1 MPDRSLCLLLCF
13 ALFISGTSWWFID
26 ARYQTSA
33 AWQTPD
39 KALVFPTLQHRL
51 NDITDIEVVRADDN
65 FVLSKRNGAWINNG
79 LGGFPARPIKVEKA
93 IVAIASLEYEA
104 AKTKRSRLYTQLD
117 VEAISASAKS
127 TRLILKDS
135 MGTIAADL
143 IIGKKQKILS
153 RQGLYIRLAN
163 AEQAWLVANAV
174 NNEAVDVR
182 YNAIDW
188 SNSNVF
194 DIAPSELT
202 ALSVR
207 QASGDIVAL
216 YRAQPQAIK
225 LTLKDLGANATIE
238 HQFQIDYMSG
248 LLNELAFI
256 DARPYFPTLQNSLPA
271 ITVEAKTQYGSVI
284 TFNVYE
290 TLDDGSA
297 WTRVEA
303 KLNRAASDSLKA
315 QREVARIKSAF
326 NDWSIRLPRKFT
338 DRLKI
343 NLSDILNENGANNNE

>member
-1 MPDRSLCLLLCF
+1 MLDRSLCLLLCF
-13 ALFISGTSWWFID
+13 ALLISGASWWFID

-33 AWQTPD
+33 AWQAPD
-39 KALVFPTLQHRL
+39 KALVFPRLQHRL
-51 NDITDIEVVRADDN
+51 NDITDIEVARAGGN
-65 FVLSKRNGAWINNG
+65 FVLSKRNGAWINDG

-93 IVAIASLEYEA
+93 IVAIASLKYKE
-104 AKTKRSRLYTQLD
+104 AKTKRPRLHTQLD

-135 MGTIAADL
+135 TNNIAADL
-143 IIGKKQKILS
+143 IIGKKQKILG

-182 YNAIDW
+182 YDAIDW

-225 LTLKDLGANATIE
+225 LTLKNLPANASIE

-248 LLNELAFI
+248 LLNELKFI
-256 DARPYFPTLQNSLPA
+256 DAKPYFSTLQNSLPT
-271 ITVEAKTQYGSVI
+271 IIVEAKTQYGSVI
-284 TFNVYE
+284 IIKVYE
-290 TLDDGSA
+290 HLDDGSV
-297 WTRVEA
+297 WTRVKA
-303 KLNRAASDSLKA
+303 KVNSAATDSSKA
-315 QREVARIKSAF
+315 QLEVARIRSAF